1 MTLRVFDK
9 VRGGDLE
16 SHSIIVSKGQE
27 KPEQWQYVLSQKTN
41 NASGIVRLGKLGAE
55 QVVPQPVANGN
66 EVYGLNKVYSFAVD
80 QRGPEPVDPPP
91 ASCRRRP
98 S

>member
-41 NASGIVRLGKLGAE
+41 NASGIVRLGKLGADGRSCRSRLPTATKSTAE
-55 QVVPQPVANGN
+55 Q
-66 EVYGLNKVYSFAVD
+66 GL
-80 QRGPEPVDPPP
+80 QL
-91 ASCRRRP
+91 RRRP
-98 S
+98 ARSGARRSPTGIVPPTAS